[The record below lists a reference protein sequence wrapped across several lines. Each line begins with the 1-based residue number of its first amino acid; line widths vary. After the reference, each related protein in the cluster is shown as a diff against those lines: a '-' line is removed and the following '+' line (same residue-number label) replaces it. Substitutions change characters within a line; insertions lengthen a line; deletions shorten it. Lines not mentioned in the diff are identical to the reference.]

1 MIRGILGALAEVRER
16 EQLRRR
22 FPTLEIARDVSIRS
36 PERLRV
42 GEGVMIDVGAVLHCG
57 GLGWAPEGGIV
68 LGDRCYIGPRAV
80 LFGGGGIEIGADT
93 LISPGVMIVSHQH
106 SFRQRELSI
115 REQPLRFG
123 RVVVGRNVWIGAN
136 AVVLP
141 GVRLEDGV
149 VVGAGAV
156 VTRDIPAE
164 SVALGVPARVVGE
177 R

>member
-1 MIRGILGALAEVRER
+1 MRGILEALMEVRER
-16 EQLRRR
+16 GRLRRR
-22 FPTLEIARDVSIRS
+22 FPTLQVAPGVHIRS
-36 PERLRV
+36 PERLQV
-42 GEGVMIDVGAVLHCG
+42 GEGVMLDVGVVLHCG

-68 LGDRCYIGPRAV
+68 LGDRCYIGPRSV
-80 LFGGGGIEIGADT
+80 LFGGGGIEVGADT
-93 LISPGVMIVSHQH
+93 LISPGVVLVSHQH
-106 SFRQRELSI
+106 SFRRGQVLI

-123 RVVVGRNVWIGAN
+123 KVVIGRDVWIGAN

-156 VTRDIPAE
+156 VTRDVPAG
-164 SVALGVPARVVGE
+164 SVVMGVPARVVGE